1 MENDGISNIFKLLK
15 VAKTT
20 AHNVLQKF
28 KQTARTA
35 NLLKPG
41 SPGATSDTDDH
52 AIRRMV
58 KKTAKLTA
66 PEVNQALKDAGIT
79 ISDQI
84 IRNRLHDAGFMGH
97 WARCKVLI
105 SAKNRRASLEFA
117 RAHVN
122 NPHLTGKMS
131 CGQLKLK

>member
-41 SPGATSDTDDH
+41 RLGATSDTDDH
-52 AIRRMV
+52 AIRWMV
-58 KKTAKLTA
+58 KKTPKLNA
-66 PEVNQALKDAGIT
+66 PEPSIEGCRNNQ
-79 ISDQI
+79 Q
-84 IRNRLHDAGFMGH
+84 
-97 WARCKVLI
+97 
-105 SAKNRRASLEFA
+105 
-117 RAHVN
+117 
-122 NPHLTGKMS
+122 
-131 CGQLKLK
+131 